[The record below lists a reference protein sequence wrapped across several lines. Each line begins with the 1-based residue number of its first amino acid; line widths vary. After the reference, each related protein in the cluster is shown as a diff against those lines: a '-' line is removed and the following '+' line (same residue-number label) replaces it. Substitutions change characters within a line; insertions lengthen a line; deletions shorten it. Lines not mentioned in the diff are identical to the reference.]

1 MNNDFS
7 LSTQFQ
13 LSTVTI
19 DGIEVAGLF
28 KQISLYENI
37 LRPVITG
44 SIVMS
49 DSDGASFIQ
58 KNQIEGNEDFAFNAT
73 NAKGE
78 ELSFSGVLNGQR
90 NKVQDGANVLYT
102 FDFTTEQVEKNEG
115 AFVTKRFNEE
125 KPEDVVSE
133 MLKRIGGGQ
142 HSNMD
147 KMQAQGEP
155 ISFVGGRKRPT
166 DVIGYVLKHAV
177 MTSGGAAQV
186 TDNKKEQ
193 LEQSSGSTGALFW
206 QTVDG
211 YRYVSVDD
219 LLAGQG
225 GNQAGTFTHQLQN
238 KGDSL
243 STLMNTV
250 ISYDFEEMGDMQT
263 KMRSG
268 AFRSVNISF
277 DLDKG
282 LYKEVEYNGEDKM
295 TEKQKKRVNKPTRY
309 IMRPFTNERFQQDC
323 ERAQPDQWDKTR
335 KTLQQGEARQNTF
348 SDQKGTFVLPPN
360 FTIRAGDSI
369 EIKIP
374 RVESEFGG
382 GYNEKHS
389 GNYIV
394 KQVGHHI
401 LSDGRA
407 YTKVKTIR
415 STTQQDDASSQK

>member
-1 MNNDFS
+1 MSNDFS
-7 LSTQFQ
+7 LSTQFK

-37 LRPVITG
+37 FRPVITG

-58 KNQIEGNEDFAFNAT
+58 KNQIEGNEDFAFTAT
-73 NAKGE
+73 NANGQ
-78 ELSFSGVLNGQR
+78 ELNFSGVLNGQR

-102 FDFTTEQVEKNEG
+102 FDFTTQQVEKNEG
-115 AFVTKRFNEE
+115 SFVTKRFNEE

-133 MLKRIGGGQ
+133 MLKRIEGGE
-142 HSNMD
+142 HSQMD
-147 KMQAQGEP
+147 RMQAKGEP
-155 ISFVGGRKRPT
+155 ISFVGGRRRPT
-166 DVIGYVLKHAV
+166 DVIGYVLKHGV
-177 MTSGGAAQV
+177 MTSGSPAQV

-206 QTVDG
+206 QTIDG
-211 YRYVSVDD
+211 YRYVAIDD

-225 GNQAGTFTHQLQN
+225 GNAAGTFTHQLQN

-250 ISYDFEEMGDMQT
+250 ITYDFEEMGDMQT

-323 ERAQPDQWDKTR
+323 TRAQPDQWDKTR

-389 GNYIV
+389 GKYIV
-394 KQVGHHI
+394 KQVGHHL
-401 LSDGRA
+401 LSDGRG

-415 STTQQDDASSQK
+415 STTQQDDASSQQ